1 MLSSKQLLLSLSK
14 KSHNELQR
22 ADLIWVGSQRLSPR
36 CPPQSNF
43 SSWQDYTSVSMTV
56 GSDQETCSLVTVF
69 CWLQ

>member
-1 MLSSKQLLLSLSK
+1 MGWKPASFTSMPTS
-14 KSHNELQR
+14 
-22 ADLIWVGSQRLSPR
+22 V
-36 CPPQSNF
+36 NF